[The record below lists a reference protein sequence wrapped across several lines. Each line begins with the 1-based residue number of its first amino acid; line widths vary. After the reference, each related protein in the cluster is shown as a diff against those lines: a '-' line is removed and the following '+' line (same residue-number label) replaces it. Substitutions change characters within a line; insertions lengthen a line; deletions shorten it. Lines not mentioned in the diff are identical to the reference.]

1 MDVYFHLFRKNRGQ
15 TRCDLW
21 FTKWEANTR
30 NAVCHLLMQKP
41 VELDWRFSKALP
53 LGNYKGNSCFI
64 FILLLW
70 PDSSSVWRVSC
81 NEAVKFVSKCL
92 RFTENKRYLQFIFL
106 PETAIQRWYFSLQ
119 QTDTWSCSL
128 KRIKQTKPLVFLP
141 LLFPLFQFTWKDPES
156 AKGNEAGVSN
166 SYKERSSSA
175 LNSTPKLLHQQ
186 TSVFCFKRG
195 NA

>member
-1 MDVYFHLFRKNRGQ
+1 MNVYFHLFRKNRGQ

-53 LGNYKGNSCFI
+53 LGTYKGNSCFI

-92 RFTENKRYLQFIFL
+92 RFTENKRFFTVYISARDSNTEMILL
-106 PETAIQRWYFSLQ
+106 STANWYM
-119 QTDTWSCSL
+119 
-128 KRIKQTKPLVFLP
+128 
-141 LLFPLFQFTWKDPES
+141 
-156 AKGNEAGVSN
+156 
-166 SYKERSSSA
+166 
-175 LNSTPKLLHQQ
+175 KLLSKMDKAKKASGFPSSPLPFV
-186 TSVFCFKRG
+186 SVHMKGSWECQRKWSRC
-195 NA
+195 